1 MTIAI
6 VQARMSSSRLPGK
19 VLKEINNRSMISLQI
34 ERLSKSKLV
43 DEIIVATS
51 IDKSDD
57 VLVRCLQSEG
67 VAVFR
72 GSLEDVNQR
81 FLELC
86 KTKPIGPTVR
96 ITADCPLLDHNLV
109 DQVISFF
116 KNGNFQYASNTINR
130 TFPRGL
136 DVEIFDSG
144 SFIEYSSSNKLSDF
158 EKEHVTPIFY
168 NNSELFSIGSF
179 RGHKDLSKLR
189 WTVDTETDFSFVS
202 KIYESLYFSKPDF
215 TTADILEFLSINP
228 NFTNFEDSS

>member
-1 MTIAI
+1 MTLAI

-19 VLKEINNRSMISLQI
+19 VLKVINNRPMISLQL
-34 ERLSKSKLV
+34 ERLARSKLV
-43 DEIIVATS
+43 EEIIVATS

-57 VLVRCLQSEG
+57 ALVQSLKSEG
-67 VAVFR
+67 VTVFR
-72 GSLEDVNQR
+72 GSLEDVNKR

-96 ITADCPLLDHNLV
+96 ITADCPLLDHDLV

-144 SFIEYSSSNKLSDF
+144 SFIEYSSTYKLSDF

-168 NNSELFSIGSF
+168 NNEELFRIGSF
-179 RGHKDLSKLR
+179 QGDEDLSKHR

-202 KIYESLYFSKPDF
+202 KIYESLYFNNPDF
-215 TTADILEFLSINP
+215 KTAEILNYLSVNQK
-228 NFTNFEDSS
+228 FANFEAT

>member
-1 MTIAI
+1 MAIAV

-19 VLKEINNRSMISLQI
+19 VLKEINNRPMISLQL
-34 ERLSKSKLV
+34 ERLSRSKLV
-43 DEIIVATS
+43 EEIIVATS
-51 IDKSDD
+51 TDKSDD
-57 VLVRCLQSEG
+57 VLERSLKSEG
-67 VAVFR
+67 VTVFR

-81 FLELC
+81 FFELC

-96 ITADCPLLDHNLV
+96 ITADCPLLDHELV

-144 SFIEYSSSNKLSDF
+144 SFIDYVSSNTLSNF

-179 RGHKDLSKLR
+179 CGDKDLSTHR

-202 KIYESLYFSKPDF
+202 KIYKSLYFSKPDF
-215 TTADILEFLSINP
+215 TTADILEFLSMNP
-228 NFTNFEDSS
+228 NFANFETS